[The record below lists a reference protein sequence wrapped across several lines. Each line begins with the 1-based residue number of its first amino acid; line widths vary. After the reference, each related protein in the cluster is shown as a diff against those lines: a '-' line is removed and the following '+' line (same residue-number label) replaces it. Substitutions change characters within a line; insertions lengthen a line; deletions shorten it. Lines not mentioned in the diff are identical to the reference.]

1 MHQVE
6 EVLDSQTIA
15 DLHAAGGDALVRK
28 VARLFL
34 AAVTSGLQDL
44 RWHLANGNAEAVA
57 FRAHALRSN
66 FASMGAMRAM
76 PVCEALEEAAA
87 QGNLPAAHK
96 EMAGMEIHAAAAVA
110 EAQRLARQ

>member
-1 MHQVE
+1 MQQAE
-6 EVLDSQTIA
+6 EILDTQAIA
-15 DLHAAGGDALVRK
+15 DLKTAGGDALVRK

-44 RWHLANGNAEAVA
+44 RWQLANGNGEAAA

-66 FASMGAMRAM
+66 FASMGAMRAV
-76 PVCEALEEAAA
+76 PICEVLEEAAA
-87 QGNLPAAHK
+87 HGDLPAAQK
-96 EMAGMEIHAAAAVA
+96 QMAAMEIQAAQALA